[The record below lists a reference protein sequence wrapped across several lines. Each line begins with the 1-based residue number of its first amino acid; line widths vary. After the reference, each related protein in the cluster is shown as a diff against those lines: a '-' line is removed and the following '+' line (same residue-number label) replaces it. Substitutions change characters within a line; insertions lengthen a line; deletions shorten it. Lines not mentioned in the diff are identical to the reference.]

1 MTRGILRPGANCAGA
16 AILATYLFAWLFPCL
31 VGLTALTCK
40 TAAAQSS
47 DPDDPN
53 APLTGT
59 AIAASTLPIVLPPQ
73 LIECENNGLCNGAWT
88 FQGGRGSA
96 VWFTQSPTR
105 AKLTVMKSDP
115 GEIVIR
121 RTDLTDGNYAV
132 YHGRFDGATYS
143 GAVIWSKPDHPGFA
157 SGHWTATVPEITCDS
172 NSKLSP
178 EDAKRI
184 GQNALMFDRWQNAFD
199 CYIVAADA
207 GDVQAQTVVGFIFYN
222 GRKGDVPQDY
232 AQALFWLRKAA
243 DSGIYSAQVKVSDM
257 YTLGQGTAKNPEL
270 AAFYE
275 KKAAEQKRDRE
286 RQEDREDRAADRTAN
301 AMTGFVMGAA
311 FGAMLF

>member
-1 MTRGILRPGANCAGA
+1 MIRGILRPGAGPLRA
-16 AILATYLFAWLFPCL
+16 AILFSCLLTCL
-31 VGLTALTCK
+31 VGLIST

-47 DPDDPN
+47 DPDEPN

-59 AIAASTLPIVLPPQ
+59 AIAASTLPIVLPPR
-73 LIECENNGLCNGAWT
+73 LIECENNGLCDGAWT
-88 FQGGRGSA
+88 FQGGKGSA

-115 GEIVIR
+115 GEILIR

-157 SGHWTATVPEITCDS
+157 SGHWTATIPEITCDP
-172 NSKLSP
+172 NSKMASD
-178 EDAKRI
+178 DAKRI
-184 GQNALMFDRWQNAFD
+184 GQNALMFDDWHSAFD

-207 GDVQAQTVVGFIFYN
+207 GDVQAQTVVGLIFYN

-243 DSGIYSAQVKVSDM
+243 DAGIYSAQVKVSDM
-257 YTLGQGTAKNPEL
+257 FTLGQGAAKDADL
-270 AAFYE
+270 AAFYG

-286 RQEDREDRAADRTAN
+286 RQEDRADRAADRQAN
-301 AMTGFVMGAA
+301 VMTGFVMGAV
-311 FGAMLF
+311 FGAMW